1 MSFVQKILIRFVTL
15 SHTDVGNKQE
25 QSGTACGRFGNRQE
39 QSGTA
44 CERFGNKREQLVND
58 SGTNGNS
65 LWAILAEDDENKS
78 YELAHCMSIKGL
90 AENADETF
98 DEVFGKLMVGI

>member
-1 MSFVQKILIRFVTL
+1 MLGTNRSSQERP
-15 SHTDVGNKQE
+15 VGD
-25 QSGTACGRFGNRQE
+25 SGTDRN
-39 QSGTA
+39 
-44 CERFGNKREQLVND
+44 NREQLVND

-78 YELAHCMSIKGL
+78 YELAHRMSIKGL
-90 AENADETF
+90 AENADETY